1 MIGTESVAEIPLRLF
16 PFQLRFDIFM
26 IGTESVAEIPLCF
39 SSFQLRFL
47 S

>member
-1 MIGTESVAEIPLRLF
+1 MMGTESVAEIPLRF
-16 PFQLRFDIFM
+16 SPFQLRFDIFM
-26 IGTESVAEIPLCF
+26 IGTESVAEIPLRF